1 MRKKKTVCEINFK
14 LPKCMFLVWLKGF
27 INGRTKTATLN
38 SENIVQSGY
47 IQMYQKRFEE
57 YTAKQTKIMDT
68 QMHALS
74 SEAEKLLLELK
85 ELNKPFACEYA
96 SIPEN
101 ASVMQK
107 RAVERNNEYLSNQVK
122 SKSSRKKKI
131 HNQLI
136 EIRTQ
141 FSEIETMFQENL
153 LETAAGIEAVLAN
166 YCKGVLFRK
175 PLSEQNIQKMSVSNV
190 IKEFHENVEW
200 TARCL
205 KHIDEEVNRNYEK

>member
-1 MRKKKTVCEINFK
+1 MRKRKTVHEIDFK
-14 LPKCMFLVWLKGF
+14 LPKCMFLVWFKGF

-47 IQMYQKRFEE
+47 IQMFQKRFEE

-68 QMHALS
+68 QMHSLS
-74 SEAEKLLLELK
+74 AEAEKLLLELK
-85 ELNKPFACEYA
+85 ELNKPFSCEYA
-96 SIPEN
+96 SLPEN
-101 ASVMQK
+101 ASVIQK
-107 RAVERNNEYLSNQVK
+107 RAVERNNEHLSNQVK

-131 HNQLI
+131 HNRLI

-141 FSEIETMFQENL
+141 FSELETMFQENL

-175 PLSEQNIQKMSVSNV
+175 PLSEQNVPKMSVSNI

-205 KHIDEEVNRNYEK
+205 KHIDEEVSRNYEK